1 MLRILT
7 IIILFLYTSGCE
19 RWDRAV
25 YATDHRDARVNI
37 LNEKNDPVNMIYV
50 GVSDNKSEAFFKKVY
65 ETSVLYKGAQHVAPK
80 EVIAR
85 QQCVKNF
92 SLEKPVFKK
101 MLEITKEQKKK
112 YKLSFKRYAKYLC
125 EKSEMQ
131 LAYEQQEK
139 KKNKSS
145 FSKNTKKRSFIC
157 SYSVIPSEKSKILI
171 DGPKAYET
179 TAIGVQIKYSNVKLS
194 DKGAFSLQGASNDPG
209 RAWFIGSQSF
219 LLLDTDMLPYNCN

>member
-1 MLRILT
+1 M
-7 IIILFLYTSGCE
+7 
-19 RWDRAV
+19 
-25 YATDHRDARVNI
+25 N
-37 LNEKNDPVNMIYV
+37 
-50 GVSDNKSEAFFKKVY
+50 NK
-65 ETSVLYKGAQHVAPK
+65 
-80 EVIAR
+80 
-85 QQCVKNF
+85 
-92 SLEKPVFKK
+92 
-101 MLEITKEQKKK
+101 
-112 YKLSFKRYAKYLC
+112 
-125 EKSEMQ
+125 
-131 LAYEQQEK
+131 K

-179 TAIGVQIKYSNVKLS
+179 TAIGVQIKYSNVNLS

>member
-1 MLRILT
+1 MLKTLS
-7 IIILFLYTSGCE
+7 IIILISLTYGCE

-25 YATDHRDARVNI
+25 YATDHRDTRKNI
-37 LNEKNDPVNMIYV
+37 LNERNDPIYMIYV
-50 GVSDNKSEAFFKKVY
+50 GVSDDKSEAFTKKVY
-65 ETSVLYKGAQHVAPK
+65 ETSIFHKGAQHVAPK

-101 MLEITKEQKKK
+101 MIEVSKEQRKE
-112 YKLSFKRYAKYLC
+112 YKLFFKRYAKYLC
-125 EKSEMQ
+125 EKSDMQ

-139 KKNKSS
+139 KSNDSS
-145 FSKNTKKRSFIC
+145 FAKNTKKKSFTC
-157 SYSVIPSEKSKILI
+157 SYSLIPSEKSKIFI
-171 DGPKAYET
+171 DGPEATEI
-179 TAIGVQIKYSNVKLS
+179 TAIGIKIKYSNVNLS